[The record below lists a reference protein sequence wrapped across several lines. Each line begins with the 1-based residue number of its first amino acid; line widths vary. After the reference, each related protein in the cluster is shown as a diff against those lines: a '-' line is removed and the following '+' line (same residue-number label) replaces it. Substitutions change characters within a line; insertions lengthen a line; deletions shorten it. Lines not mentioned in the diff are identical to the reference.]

1 MNRILVY
8 LFSQTS
14 FGRFVDGKK
23 TVIGALLIIVAAGL
37 QALEQIAPMF
47 PQYTWI
53 ADTSKGLREAIKAAH
68 LQAAIIG
75 HGGKDGMGN
84 AEYGRIGQR
93 LRREYAFLQGFALD
107 LLEQRTSAPMA
118 LARISLYAQSVRGSF
133 WEGASIRKEKQG
145 FSLMRRIL
153 DPIAQHCSDCLSF
166 AARGMVPI
174 GSVPLPGQRCACG
187 ARCRC
192 SVEYFRQQIPTIMV

>member
-53 ADTSKGLREAIKAAH
+53 ADASRGLREAIKAAEPI
-68 LQAAIIG
+68 LETLG
-75 HGGKDGMGN
+75 LG
-84 AEYGRIGQR
+84 
-93 LRREYAFLQGFALD
+93 FLTVGVLHK
-107 LLEQRTSAPMA
+107 
-118 LARISLYAQSVRGSF
+118 
-133 WEGASIRKEKQG
+133 GAKAK
-145 FSLMRRIL
+145 
-153 DPIAQHCSDCLSF
+153 
-166 AARGMVPI
+166 
-174 GSVPLPGQRCACG
+174 LP
-187 ARCRC
+187 
-192 SVEYFRQQIPTIMV
+192 PTE